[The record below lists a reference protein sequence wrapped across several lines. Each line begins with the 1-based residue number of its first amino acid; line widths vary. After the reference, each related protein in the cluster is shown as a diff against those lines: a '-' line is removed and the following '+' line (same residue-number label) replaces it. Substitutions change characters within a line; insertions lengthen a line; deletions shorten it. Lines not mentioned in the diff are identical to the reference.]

1 VLTLDIGTSSLAQGC
16 SGQITV
22 VQVRKYRGEVT
33 PVQAFIPPA

>member
-22 VQVRKYRGEVT
+22 VQVRKFAGEVT
-33 PVQAFIPPA
+33 PVQAFIPPL